1 MKNKT
6 TEETLRKLGSK
17 TRVTKKHKRRLGS
30 THSLAD
36 ELFTLLL
43 LSYLRL
49 LSHLRARGVNKHVPH
64 CHGPAGLR

>member
-17 TRVTKKHKRRLGS
+17 TRVTKKNKRRLGS